1 MYSKS
6 MDSIRTNDVISK
18 PFILHRGAKQ
28 GCPASGLLFNLIIET
43 LAEKIRSERILK
55 AYKLEVKYIKYPCI
69 VMTSS
74 ST

>member
-1 MYSKS
+1 MFSTLKKYGFDKNFIQWIRMMYSKS

-55 AYKLEVKYIKYPCI
+55 A
-69 VMTSS
+69 
-74 ST
+74 